1 MNSSLLKEVVL
12 EQRKVLESI
21 DLGIKRQAL
30 GELAKY
36 IRLPHSIVISGIRR
50 SGKSTLLAQIIHNF
64 YKDEGYY
71 INFEDER
78 LIEFSLADFN
88 TLYEIFI
95 ELYGDK
101 KTFFLDEIQNIPK
114 WEIFVRR
121 MQDRG
126 YKFFIT
132 GSNASLLSKKLGSK
146 LTGRYISLELYPF
159 SFKEF
164 LDFND
169 YSPGKD
175 TFLITSERGRIKRY
189 FSEYLKKGG
198 MPEYLK
204 YKDNTLLKRAYEDI
218 LYRDIVAR
226 YEIKEVKALRELGF
240 YFLSNIGGLFSYN
253 SIKKLL
259 RLGSVNTVKSYADY
273 LENSFLIFTIPR
285 FSYSLKNQLASA
297 KKAYCVDNGLIE
309 AVAFQFSQNKGKFLE
324 NLVFIELKRRYREIY
339 YYKTNNGL
347 EIDFLIRKGKRNALL
362 IQVTEGLGSDK
373 VRRREV
379 NALTSAMDELKIK
392 DALILTEDNEEKI
405 KVKDNTITV
414 IPIYKWLLEKRL
426 QKKLPVFK

>member
-132 GSNASLLSKKLGSK
+132 GSNASLLSKELGSK

-204 YKDNTLLKRAYEDI
+204 YKDDTLLKRAYEDI

-347 EIDFLIRKGKRNALL
+347 EIDFLIRKDKRNALL
-362 IQVTEGLGSDK
+362 IQVTEGLDSD
-373 VRRREV
+373 
-379 NALTSAMDELKIK
+379 LS
-392 DALILTEDNEEKI
+392 LIHI
-405 KVKDNTITV
+405 
-414 IPIYKWLLEKRL
+414 
-426 QKKLPVFK
+426 